1 MNSKFE
7 HGLYLYI
14 MKGCLVANFHNI
26 LESRNNTKTLQMTL
40 DSKIKGTLEKLQY
53 NVTINIAKIVKSK

>member
-1 MNSKFE
+1 
-7 HGLYLYI
+7 

-53 NVTINIAKIVKSK
+53 NVTINIAKIAKSK